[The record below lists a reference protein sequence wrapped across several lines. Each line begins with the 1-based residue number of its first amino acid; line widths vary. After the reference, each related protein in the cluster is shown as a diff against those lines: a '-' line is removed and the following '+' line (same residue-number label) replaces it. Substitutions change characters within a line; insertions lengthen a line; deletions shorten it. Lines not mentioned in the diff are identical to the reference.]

1 MDVAATTATAAAAAS
16 ATGDTT
22 AIGRARL
29 AENFDTFLSLLT
41 TQLKNQDPLSPLDSN
56 QFTQQI
62 VQMTGVEQQLA
73 TNDLLKKLVSNT
85 TSGIATAVSLIGKEV
100 RAEAD
105 VAALKAL
112 AAAGKRADQGRGRRQ
127 DGREQVYLGW
137 QDLRR
142 GRSCRR
148 RLQFESF
155 SERQHRLGRTVQGVR

>member
-85 TSGIATAVSLIGKEV
+85 TSGIATAPCGNSAASRASNPASAPLVFPATAAAAVVPTDPAGG
-100 RAEAD
+100 AEAGLSAGAFMRSEGS
-105 VAALKAL
+105 VAM
-112 AAAGKRADQGRGRRQ
+112 
-127 DGREQVYLGW
+127 
-137 QDLRR
+137 
-142 GRSCRR
+142 
-148 RLQFESF
+148 
-155 SERQHRLGRTVQGVR
+155 